1 MIMLITANVKVN
13 LSSICL
19 TEEEEMWLPIKGKR
33 ITRQQFYALVEMVD
47 IAQPK

>member
-1 MIMLITANVKVN
+1 MKNLLLATSRMTEIQKLITED
-13 LSSICL
+13 
-19 TEEEEMWLPIKGKR
+19 EEVWLPIKGKR